1 MSSQIPFS
9 QNSTV
14 INPSDRSRQTPPD
27 ARHLQLL
34 MVDDDHHDHGDGVEV
49 SAIIKTMI
57 EAICHRLQ
65 DDNIVVLSDSILS
78 DGVLSEET
86 QPYQP
91 LRHGKA
97 LLGSTIN
104 HLIFDMREGVSL
116 DYLLSSLYAVK
127 RGGSV
132 WLIVPKSRQSESY
145 QRASTRFHRE
155 AIATPYFDQFFY
167 DGLRE
172 FATIT
177 LTPETLPEYLEGF
190 TVDGSDESDNSKPSV
205 EKSVGELSLSPAQKA
220 ILHEFTAME
229 AGIATLF
236 APRGVGKSV
245 VGNALIAENPHQYL
259 LTAPNQS
266 AISRYHDFRGALNAG
281 ETLFYAPDM
290 LLSGSVEIDPVKTL
304 IIDEAAKIPLAK
316 LERLCA
322 LCHKTLLISSVE
334 NYEGTNQGL
343 REKFY
348 ELVSVKKRFTL
359 TEPFRFAVGDAV
371 SQLCDYLRFE
381 GDFYPS
387 GRLKKD
393 SVQEG
398 VTLFLPDGW
407 HGDEEKG
414 DNQICT
420 MADFR
425 QNRALFGAVYHLLN
439 ETHYQTNI
447 QDIRRLF
454 DDPESLVV
462 ISVENGR
469 VQGAIWGLLE
479 GEIDEAL
486 AIAIYRGLRRPKGNL
501 VPQMLGTHGY
511 DWAPMLMRS
520 VRISRISVVADKRRE
535 GLASM
540 MIRALETHMKKIDF
554 LSASFG
560 LTESLLKFW
569 EAAGF
574 TWIHLGTHQDKTTA
588 LHAGVVMRGLSKRG
602 QDWLNNRVEKWQN
615 DAYEWQ
621 HAPFIRDEIKPL
633 LAARGRQGEWDAAD
647 RDAMDAVAQ
656 FKKPTPALFGAF
668 SRQKRA
674 LIEADKNK

>member
-1 MSSQIPFS
+1 MSSQSPFS
-9 QNSTV
+9 QHSTV
-14 INPSDRSRQTPPD
+14 THPSEQSLQVPLH
-27 ARHLQLL
+27 ARRLQLL
-34 MVDDDHHDHGDGVEV
+34 MVDDDNQDHDGAEV
-49 SAIIKTMI
+49 GAVVKRMI
-57 EAICHRLQ
+57 EAICHTLQ
-65 DDNIVVLSDSILS
+65 DENVVVLSDSILGDALLS
-78 DGVLSEET
+78 DGVLSEAS
-86 QPYQP
+86 QRCHP

-104 HLIFDMREGVSL
+104 HLIFDTREGVSL

-132 WLIVPKSRQSESY
+132 WLIVPQNRQSETY
-145 QRASTRFHRE
+145 QRASSRFHRE

-167 DGLRE
+167 DGLRQ

-177 LTPETLPEYLEGF
+177 LTPDSLPEYLEGF
-190 TVDGSDESDNSKPSV
+190 RVDGSNESPDESEPLDA
-205 EKSVGELSLSPAQKA
+205 LLLSPAQKT
-220 ILHEFTAME
+220 IIQEFTAME
-229 AGIATLF
+229 CGIATLF

-245 VGNALIAENPHQYL
+245 VGNALIDKNPHQYL

-290 LLSGSVEIDPVKTL
+290 LLSGAVEIDPAKTL

-348 ELVSVKKRFTL
+348 ELVPVKKHFTL
-359 TEPFRFAVGDAV
+359 RESFRFEKGDAV

-387 GRLKKD
+387 GQLKRN

-398 VTLFLPDGW
+398 ITLFLQGDW
-407 HGDEEKG
+407 HADKEKG
-414 DNQICT
+414 GEQICM

-462 ISVENGR
+462 IYVENGR

-535 GLASM
+535 RLASM
-540 MIRALETHMKKIDF
+540 MIRALETHVGKIDF

-588 LHAGVVMRGLSKRG
+588 LHAGVVMRALSARG
-602 QDWLNNRVEKWQN
+602 EDWLNNRVEKWQH

-621 HAPFIRDEIKPL
+621 YAPFIRDEIKPL
-633 LAARGRQGEWDAAD
+633 LAACGRQGEWDAAD
-647 RDAMDAVAQ
+647 CAAIDATMQ

-674 LIEADKNK
+674 LNKMDKNK

>member
-1 MSSQIPFS
+1 MSPQIPFS
-9 QNSTV
+9 QNSAV
-14 INPSDRSRQTPPD
+14 INPSDCSLQAPPN
-27 ARHLQLL
+27 ARRLQLL
-34 MVDDDHHDHGDGVEV
+34 MVDEDHHDHGDGDEV
-49 SAIIKTMI
+49 STAVKSMI
-57 EAICHRLQ
+57 EAICHTLQ
-65 DDNIVVLSDSILS
+65 DDNIVVLSDLILS
-78 DGVLSEET
+78 DGVLSEAS
-86 QPYQP
+86 QPYYP

-104 HLIFDMREGVSL
+104 HLIFDTREGVSL

-132 WLIVPKSRQSESY
+132 WLIVPKNRQSESY
-145 QRASTRFHRE
+145 QQASTRFHRE
-155 AIATPYFDQFFY
+155 AVATPYFDQFFY
-167 DGLRE
+167 DGLRG
-172 FATIT
+172 FATMT
-177 LTPETLPEYLEGF
+177 LTPDSLPEYLEGF
-190 TVDGSDESDNSKPSV
+190 TVDGSDESTDES
-205 EKSVGELSLSPAQKA
+205 EFLDEISLSPAQKT
-220 ILHEFTAME
+220 IIQEFTAME
-229 AGIATLF
+229 RGIATLF

-245 VGNALIAENPHQYL
+245 VGNALIEQKPHQYL

-290 LLSGSVEIDPVKTL
+290 LLSGAVEIDPAKTL

-348 ELVSVKKRFTL
+348 ELVPVKKHFTL
-359 TEPFRFAVGDAV
+359 TELFRFVVGDAV

-387 GRLKKD
+387 EPLKSD
-393 SVQEG
+393 SIYEG
-398 VTLFLPDGW
+398 ITLFLPDDW

-414 DNQICT
+414 ADQICT

-486 AIAIYRGLRRPKGNL
+486 AIVIYRGLRRPKGNL

-511 DWAPMLMRS
+511 DWEPMLMRS

-535 GLASM
+535 GLAST
-540 MIRALETHMKKIDF
+540 MIRALETHVGKIDF

-588 LHAGVVMRGLSKRG
+588 LHAGVVMRALSKRG
-602 QDWLNNRVEKWQN
+602 EDWLNNRVEKWQH

-621 HAPFIRDEIKPL
+621 YAPFIRDEIKPL
-633 LAARGRQGEWDAAD
+633 LAVRGRQGEWDEVDCAAI
-647 RDAMDAVAQ
+647 DATMQ

>member
-9 QNSTV
+9 QNSAITH
-14 INPSDRSRQTPPD
+14 PSDCSRQTPPD
-27 ARHLQLL
+27 ARRLQLL
-34 MVDDDHHDHGDGVEV
+34 MVDEDHHDGAVV
-49 SAIIKTMI
+49 KSMI
-57 EAICHRLQ
+57 EAICHTLQ
-65 DDNIVVLSDSILS
+65 DDNVVVLSDSILS
-78 DGVLSEET
+78 DVLLSDRVLSEET
-86 QPYQP
+86 QLYQP

-104 HLIFDMREGVSL
+104 HLIFDTREGVSL

-132 WLIVPKSRQSESY
+132 WLIVPKNTQSESY
-145 QRASTRFHRE
+145 QQASTRFHRE

-177 LTPETLPEYLEGF
+177 LTPETLPEYLEEF
-190 TVDGSDESDNSKPSV
+190 TRCDTGESDHSKPSA
-205 EKSVGELSLSPAQKA
+205 EKSFGELLLSPAQNT
-220 ILHEFTAME
+220 ILHEFTAMDE
-229 AGIATLF
+229 GISTLF

-245 VGNALIAENPHQYL
+245 VGNALIAKSPRQYL

-266 AISRYHDFRGALNAG
+266 AISRYHNFRGALNAG

-290 LLSGSVEIDPVKTL
+290 LLSGAVEIDPAKTL

-322 LCHKTLLISSVE
+322 LCHKILLISSVE

-348 ELVSVKKRFTL
+348 ELVPVKKRFTL
-359 TEPFRFAVGDAV
+359 TEPFRFVVGDAV

-387 GRLKKD
+387 GQLKRD
-393 SVQEG
+393 SIQEG
-398 VTLFLPDGW
+398 ITLFLSGGW
-407 HGDEEKG
+407 HTDEEKG
-414 DNQICT
+414 ADQIRT

-462 ISVENGR
+462 IYVENGR

-511 DWAPMLMRS
+511 DWEPMLMRS

-540 MIRALETHMKKIDF
+540 MIRALETHVGKVDF

-588 LHAGVVMRGLSKRG
+588 LHAGVVMRALSERG
-602 QDWLNNRVEKWQN
+602 EDWLNNRVGKWQH

-621 HAPFIRDEIKPL
+621 HAPFIREEIKPL
-633 LAARGRQGEWDAAD
+633 LAVRGRRGEWDAAD
-647 RDAMDAVAQ
+647 CVAIDAATQ

-674 LIEADKNK
+674 LNKADKNK

>member
-1 MSSQIPFS
+1 MSPQIPFS
-9 QNSTV
+9 QNSAL
-14 INPSDRSRQTPPD
+14 INPSDCSLQAPPN
-27 ARHLQLL
+27 ARRLQLL
-34 MVDDDHHDHGDGVEV
+34 MVDEDHHDGAVV
-49 SAIIKTMI
+49 KSMI
-57 EAICHRLQ
+57 ETICHTLQ
-65 DDNIVVLSDSILS
+65 DDNVVVLSDLILS
-78 DGVLSEET
+78 DEVLSEEA
-86 QPYQP
+86 QPYHP

-104 HLIFDMREGVSL
+104 HLIFDTREGVSL

-132 WLIVPKSRQSESY
+132 WLIVPKNTQSEIY
-145 QRASTRFHRE
+145 QQASTRFHRE

-172 FATIT
+172 FATMT
-177 LTPETLPEYLEGF
+177 LTPDSLPEYLEEFARCDTG
-190 TVDGSDESDNSKPSV
+190 ESDHSEPSSEKPSDA
-205 EKSVGELSLSPAQKA
+205 LSLSPEQKA
-220 ILHEFTAME
+220 ILHEFTTME
-229 AGIATLF
+229 EGIATLF

-245 VGNALIAENPHQYL
+245 VGNALIEQKPHQYL

-290 LLSGSVEIDPVKTL
+290 LLSGAVEIDPAKTL

-348 ELVSVKKRFTL
+348 ELVPVKKHFTL
-359 TEPFRFAVGDAV
+359 TELFRFVVGDAV

-387 GRLKKD
+387 EPLKSD
-393 SVQEG
+393 SVYEG
-398 VTLFLPDGW
+398 ITLFLPDDW
-407 HGDEEKG
+407 HADEEKG

-462 ISVENGR
+462 IYVENGR

-511 DWAPMLMRS
+511 DWEPMLMRS

-535 GLASM
+535 GLAST
-540 MIRALETHMKKIDF
+540 MIRALETHMKQIDF

-588 LHAGVVMRGLSKRG
+588 LHAGVVMRALSKRG
-602 QDWLNNRVEKWQN
+602 EDWLNNRVEKWQH

-621 HAPFIRDEIKPL
+621 YAPFIRDEIKPL
-633 LAARGRQGEWDAAD
+633 LAARGRQGKWDEVDCAAI
-647 RDAMDAVAQ
+647 DATTQ

-674 LIEADKNK
+674 LNKADKNK

>member
-1 MSSQIPFS
+1 MSSQSPFS
-9 QNSTV
+9 QHSTV
-14 INPSDRSRQTPPD
+14 THPSEQSLQVPLH
-27 ARHLQLL
+27 ARRLQLL
-34 MVDDDHHDHGDGVEV
+34 MVDDDNQDHDGAEV
-49 SAIIKTMI
+49 GAVVKRMI
-57 EAICHRLQ
+57 EAICHTLQ
-65 DDNIVVLSDSILS
+65 DENVVVLSDSILS
-78 DGVLSEET
+78 DALLSDRVLSEAS
-86 QPYQP
+86 QRCHP

-104 HLIFDMREGVSL
+104 HLIFDTREGVSL

-132 WLIVPKSRQSESY
+132 WLIVPQNRQSETY
-145 QRASTRFHRE
+145 QRASSRFHRE

-167 DGLRE
+167 DGLGQ

-177 LTPETLPEYLEGF
+177 LTPDLLPEYLERVGK
-190 TVDGSDESDNSKPSV
+190 SDNSEPIAAKPF
-205 EKSVGELSLSPAQKA
+205 GELSLSPAQKT

-229 AGIATLF
+229 EGIATLF

-245 VGNALIAENPHQYL
+245 VGNALIAKNPHQYL

-266 AISRYHDFRGALNAG
+266 AISRYHDFRGALNVG

-290 LLSGSVEIDPVKTL
+290 LLSGTVEIDPTKTL

-322 LCHKTLLISSVE
+322 LCDKTLLISSVE

-343 REKFY
+343 REKLY
-348 ELVSVKKRFTL
+348 ELVPVTKRFTL
-359 TEPFRFAVGDAV
+359 TEPFRFVVGDGV

-381 GDFYPS
+381 GDFYPK
-387 GRLKKD
+387 RPLKSD
-393 SVQEG
+393 LVCEG
-398 VTLFLPDGW
+398 MTLFLPDTWRGN
-407 HGDEEKG
+407 GGKG
-414 DNQICT
+414 ADQIGR

-425 QNRALFGAVYHLLN
+425 HNRALFGAVYHLLN

-511 DWAPMLMRS
+511 DWEPMLMRS

-535 GLASM
+535 GLASTM
-540 MIRALETHMKKIDF
+540 LKVLEQSLEKIDF

-588 LHAGVVMRGLSKRG
+588 LHAGVVMRALSERG
-602 QDWLNNRVEKWQN
+602 QFWLNNRVEKWQH

-621 HAPFIRDEIKPL
+621 YAPFIREEIKPL
-633 LAARGRQGEWDAAD
+633 LAARGRQGEWDEAD
-647 RDAMDAVAQ
+647 RAAMDATMQ